1 MKNTLKKIGLL
12 LLGGVLLTVAGCE
25 KFLDVKSDQRLT
37 VPETLADAQAM
48 IDYSQITTTGFS
60 QVAEIST
67 DDYYLTDADYN
78 SLSKDFDKA
87 AYTWSDYEVFG
98 GSTNQ
103 WSSTYMG
110 VNTSNTVL
118 DLVQR
123 RSDGSAAWNDIK
135 GRALVFRGMRFMDAL
150 FTHSIAYDPA
160 TASSAL
166 GIPLR
171 LDPDFNRPSVRSSV
185 AEGYA
190 QVINDLKTAIPLLSP
205 ISSTPVRPSRC
216 AAYGLLA
223 RVYLTMREYANAAL
237 YADSALS
244 LKNSLIDYNTLRA
257 ADAYPIKELNS
268 EVVLVAYMPYTDP
281 LAVNRARINEALY
294 ASYAAEDLRRSIF
307 FAVNANGTKT
317 FKGGYTGTPNYLFS
331 LNTDELYLIRA
342 EGMARQG
349 RVAEALADV
358 NKLLENRYKK
368 GTFVPRTGSD
378 RTAVL
383 EVVLAE
389 RRKEL
394 LMRGLRW
401 MDIKRLNLEGR
412 GIEMQRVVN
421 GKAYQ
426 MRPNDPRYAI
436 ALPNDVIALSGMPQ
450 NPR

>member
-1 MKNTLKKIGLL
+1 M
-12 LLGGVLLTVAGCE
+12 
-25 KFLDVKSDQRLT
+25 
-37 VPETLADAQAM
+37 
-48 IDYSQITTTGFS
+48 
-60 QVAEIST
+60 
-67 DDYYLTDADYN
+67 
-78 SLSKDFDKA
+78 
-87 AYTWSDYEVFG
+87 
-98 GSTNQ
+98 
-103 WSSTYMG
+103 
-110 VNTSNTVL
+110 
-118 DLVQR
+118 
-123 RSDGSAAWNDIK
+123 
-135 GRALVFRGMRFMDAL
+135 
-150 FTHSIAYDPA
+150 
-160 TASSAL
+160 
-166 GIPLR
+166 
-171 LDPDFNRPSVRSSV
+171 
-185 AEGYA
+185 
-190 QVINDLKTAIPLLSP
+190 INDLKTAIPLLGP
-205 ISSTPVRPSRC
+205 VPSTPVRPSRC

-223 RVYLTMREYANAAL
+223 RVYLTMREYANASL

-294 ASYAAEDLRRSIF
+294 ASYAADDLRRSIF

-426 MRPNDPRYAI
+426 MRPNDLRYAI